1 VIQPEDLLYELK
13 RAGGCAHPIRLRG
26 WHERIDAET
35 GELLARVV
43 TAREPG
49 RVLLIACGD
58 RRAASC
64 PACSELYA
72 HDAFQLVAAGLR
84 GGKGMPESVSGHPAV
99 MLTLTA
105 PSFGRVHTI
114 RDRDGGCPCGSRHA
128 PNEEVLGTPIDPAS
142 YDYAAQAA
150 WNHLASAL
158 WKRTAQAIRRGLAR
172 ELGVPRGRLRDVV
185 QVRFLK
191 VAEFQR
197 RGVVHYHVVIRLDGP
212 GDEGSEPPSRCS
224 VDLLERVVSSVVR
237 EVRLPVQVPGNE
249 ERAIRWGKE
258 SDVVGLRAGDTS
270 AAAGYIAKYAT
281 KSTESVAGGRLIP
294 RVRSAAEIQDLQ
306 VARHAQ
312 RLVEAAWRLGAFRG
326 LAGARRWAHQFGYG
340 GHVLTKS
347 RGYSI
352 TFGALREARVAWR
365 AGRAPTAAIIT
376 RGRLAYAGRGYRD
389 PSVARLADAWHTGG
403 LVPRSRSRKD
413 EGADGTSI

>member
-1 VIQPEDLLYELK
+1 
-13 RAGGCAHPIRLRG
+13 
-26 WHERIDAET
+26 
-35 GELLARVV
+35 
-43 TAREPG
+43 
-49 RVLLIACGD
+49 
-58 RRAASC
+58 
-64 PACSELYA
+64 
-72 HDAFQLVAAGLR
+72 
-84 GGKGMPESVSGHPAV
+84 
-99 MLTLTA
+99 
-105 PSFGRVHTI
+105 
-114 RDRDGGCPCGSRHA
+114 
-128 PNEEVLGTPIDPAS
+128 VLGTPIDPAS
-142 YDYAAQAA
+142 YDYTAQAV

-224 VDLLERVVSSVVR
+224 VNLLERVVSSVVS
-237 EVRLPVQVPGNE
+237 EVRVPVQVPGNE

-270 AAAGYIAKYAT
+270 GAAGYIAKYAT

-306 VARHAQ
+306 IAEHAQ

-389 PSVARLADAWHTGG
+389 PSVARLADAWHAGG
-403 LVPRSRSRKD
+403 LVRRSRPRKD
-413 EGADGTSI
+413 GGADGTSV